1 MRRALIFLA
10 VWTTLALGS
19 KSAPAQ
25 TWTPDALFPE
35 AAHDFGT
42 VARGTKLRYTF
53 WLVNTTNSDIK
64 ILGSQPK
71 CGCTDVKIG
80 ARDIPPGTRT
90 PIEVT
95 LDTTRFQGRKDSGLT
110 LNIAGPTYAAKDLN
124 LSCFIRGDVLLDPGV
139 ADFQILTR
147 GTTPKVVMNLTY
159 LGGQQGWQITGAK
172 TISNH
177 VVADVKGPFQAAGG
191 GIQYQITATL
201 NASAPSGYFKDEIT
215 LTTSDSSSPTIP
227 ISVAA
232 NIQALVVVSPANLVF
247 GRVKAGQTVTK
258 DVLVRSSKNM
268 NFKITG
274 TSSAKPELSAA
285 NPADVEG
292 PLQKITI
299 TLKAPSQP
307 GPFNSE
313 MLVTTNLKDEPPAKF
328 TAYATVVP

>member
-1 MRRALIFLA
+1 MRRALTFLA

-19 KSAPAQ
+19 SSAPAQ

-80 ARDIPPGTRT
+80 AREIPPGTRT

-124 LSCFIRGDVLLDPGV
+124 LSCFIRGDISLDPGV
-139 ADFQILTR
+139 ADFGILVR
-147 GTTPKVVMNLTY
+147 GTTPQVVMNLRY
-159 LGGQQGWQITGAK
+159 VGGQQNWQITGAK
-172 TISNH
+172 TISNQ
-177 VVADVKGPFQAAGG
+177 VVAEVKGPIQVAGG
-191 GIQYQITATL
+191 GLQYQITATL
-201 NASAPSGYFKDEIT
+201 NSSAPSGYFKDEIT
-215 LTTSDSSSPTIP
+215 LTTNDAASPTIP

-247 GRVKAGQTVTK
+247 GRVKAGQTVKK
-258 DVLVRSSKNM
+258 DVLVRSSKNA

-274 TSSAKPELSAA
+274 TTSAKPELSAT
-285 NPADVEG
+285 NPSEVEG

-299 TLKAPSQP
+299 TLKAPTQP

-313 MLVTTNLKDEPPAKF
+313 MLVSTNLKDEPPAKF